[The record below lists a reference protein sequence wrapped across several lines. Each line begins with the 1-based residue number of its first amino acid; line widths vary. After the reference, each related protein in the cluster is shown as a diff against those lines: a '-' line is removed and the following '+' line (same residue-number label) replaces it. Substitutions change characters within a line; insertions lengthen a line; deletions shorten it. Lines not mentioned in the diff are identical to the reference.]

1 MAKEKLAE
9 PKEKSPHIGK
19 SYEEIIDE
27 LEKKLNE
34 FIIKYQMDIET
45 LNRIL
50 STYEDK
56 IEIVKKQYYDVSF
69 KLKQLQIKLTQ
80 PEESA

>member
-34 FIIKYQMDIET
+34 FIK
-45 LNRIL
+45 RIWINYDQEL
-50 STYEDK
+50 K
-56 IEIVKKQYYDVSF
+56 ISLEEN
-69 KLKQLQIKLTQ
+69 QILIQ
-80 PEESA
+80 F